1 MNKLTM
7 LVSVSILT
15 GCVTAS
21 QLQQASVGEFAKM
34 REQLTISTN
43 TRDRAYV
50 QCIADSII
58 AQLGQPYASY
68 DWDVELFDEKEK
80 NAFAMP
86 GGQIGIFTGIFE
98 VAQTQDQLAAV
109 MGHEIA
115 HVTLGHSL
123 KRANSQTAAS
133 LGVMVGSIASEI
145 VRENVGLIMLGAQV
159 GLLLPF
165 SRSQESEA
173 DLAGLEL
180 MARAGFRPD
189 ASIDLWRN
197 MAASKTSETPG
208 FLSSHPSSSD
218 RIESLAQQVAVV
230 NPQYQQARA
239 KGLRPACSR

>member
-1 MNKLTM
+1 MNKFIV

-15 GCVTAS
+15 ACVTAS

-34 REQLTISTN
+34 REELTVSTN

-58 AQLGQPYASY
+58 AQLGEPYASY
-68 DWDVELFDEKEK
+68 DWDVELFDEKER

-109 MGHEIA
+109 IGHEVA

-123 KRANSQTAAS
+123 KRANSQTATS

-173 DLAGLEL
+173 DIAGLEL

-197 MAASKTSETPG
+197 MAAAKSSETPA

-218 RIESLAQQVAVV
+218 RIRDLGQQVAVV
-230 NPQYQQARA
+230 NPQYQRAQAS
-239 KGLRPACSR
+239 GLRPACSR